1 MTLYTDVIIA
11 GFGGQGVLLVGNM
24 LAYAAMQDRL
34 HVTYMPVY
42 GVEMRGGTANCTVV
56 ISGEEIGSPLVMYP
70 HSLIIMNQPSL
81 EKFQPRLKE
90 DGIQIVNTSIV
101 PQSLLPSHHKGT
113 IPVPANDIANDL
125 GNPKMANMVVLG
137 AWVEATG
144 VLDLE
149 RVKEGLPFMLGKSD
163 GRIISANHRA
173 MEAGADQV
181 REFA

>member
-24 LAYAAMQDRL
+24 LAHAAMQDGL
-34 HVTYMPVY
+34 QVTYMPVY

-56 ISGEEIGSPLVMYP
+56 ISEEEIGSPLVMYP
-70 HSLIIMNQPSL
+70 RSLIVMNQPSL
-81 EKFQPRLKE
+81 EKFQPRLQE
-90 DGIQIVNTSIV
+90 GGVQIVNTSLV
-101 PQSLLPSHHKGT
+101 PDSLLDTDRART
-113 IPVPANDIANDL
+113 IPVPANDLANEL

-149 RVKEGLPFMLGKSD
+149 RVKQGLPHVLGKSD
-163 GRIISANHRA
+163 EKIIRANHSA
-173 MEAGADQV
+173 MEAGADRV
-181 REFA
+181 RAYA